1 MSSLLHRWRRSN
13 VVSLLFSSSSS
24 SSFTRCREPASPSS
38 AIFVRGRGGLFASFF
53 FFFFFVAASAML
65 LLLLSFSSSFSD
77 GVTSGRID
85 VRFVRFVPFP
95 ARVTLF
101 LFPFAEADNG
111 IFFVF
116 ASSVA
121 TPTLFL
127 LVPFFFFFT
136 NSVSS
141 SSSSSSSFLLSL
153 FLLLFFF
160 FFAFSLSSSSSRGRI
175 LTTTV
180 VWFPIF
186 IVLPFLNVLASECS
200 SNSTSSTYVPF
211 ELPRSTMTH

>member
-1 MSSLLHRWRRSN
+1 MRSLRFDFVDIRIYTHYYTH
-13 VVSLLFSSSSS
+13 VKHHSLPN
-24 SSFTRCREPASPSS
+24 TC
-38 AIFVRGRGGLFASFF
+38 
-53 FFFFFVAASAML
+53 
-65 LLLLSFSSSFSD
+65 
-77 GVTSGRID
+77 
-85 VRFVRFVPFP
+85 PF
-95 ARVTLF
+95 LCF
-101 LFPFAEADNG
+101 
-111 IFFVF
+111 
-116 ASSVA
+116 A

-141 SSSSSSSFLLSL
+141 SSSSSSSSSFLLSL
-153 FLLLFFF
+153 FLLLFLFF
-160 FFAFSLSSSSSRGRI
+160 FSFSISYYYYRGRI